1 MKLYTKKGKLTSYA
15 LHCGYIA
22 WVNGYSLQ
30 VQFNQYVVKGY
41 NLEDIYFETITEA
54 RKYINSL

>member
-1 MKLYTKKGKLTSYA
+1 MKLYTKRGKLTAYA
-15 LHCGYIA
+15 LHCGYVQT
-22 WVNGYSLQ
+22 VNGYVLQ
-30 VQFNQYVVKGY
+30 IEHNQYVVKGY